1 MGDIARVKIAGYR
14 VGGRHQEKDETES
27 AAAGQRYDE
36 VSQNL
41 HQGLESAMAPLHAF
55 VEVSKNAARQKH
67 ASVMCCWQMAR

>member
-1 MGDIARVKIAGYR
+1 MEVTLPGERLGMGDIAKVKIAGYR

-41 HQGLESAMAPLHAF
+41 HQGLESAMAPCMLL
-55 VEVSKNAARQKH
+55 
-67 ASVMCCWQMAR
+67 